1 MTAEDCGLARRMWHH
16 LEPVHAVFW
25 YAPEVFAEAASLGY
39 DVQTRWPSYFA
50 WRLAPLGAVGQQLA
64 TSVCYSFSPRT
75 VAAHVP
81 AAWAVAAP
89 PEILAAR
96 ERAVDRMYRALFGD
110 LIESPGLAEAA
121 ELAREAALA
130 AGTAGRPLA
139 AANADLPWPGEP
151 HLVLWHAINVLREH
165 RGDGHV
171 AALQLAGLD
180 PCEALVSFAAI
191 GAAPEDVFASRGWTE
206 AEWSAARD
214 RLASRGWIDAAGK
227 ATERRR
233 DGRDEIEW
241 RTDRLADTPW
251 QALGPARAQRLTD
264 LTGPLLGAA
273 FESGLLPLQSTL
285 GIANVPA
292 PAPAPETAD
301 SAAPRGPRHPG
312 TATNNPISRN
322 SSKAHRTP

>member
-1 MTAEDCGLARRMWHH
+1 MTTQDYGLARQMWHQ

-25 YAPEVFAEAASLGY
+25 YAPQVFAEAASLGY
-39 DVQTRWPSYFA
+39 GVETRWPSYFA
-50 WRLAPLGAVGQQLA
+50 WRLAPLGAVGPRLA
-64 TSVCYSFSPRT
+64 ASACYSFSPAM

-81 AAWAVAAP
+81 ATWAVASPAQ
-89 PEILAAR
+89 ILAAR
-96 ERAVDRMYRALFGD
+96 ERAVDEMYRALLGD
-110 LIESPGLAEAA
+110 LIGSPGLAEAA
-121 ELAREAALA
+121 ELAREAASA

-165 RGDGHV
+165 RGDGHI
-171 AALQLAGLD
+171 AALQGAGLD

-191 GAAPEDVFASRGWTE
+191 GAAPQEVFASRGWTQ

-227 ATERRR
+227 ATERGQQ
-233 DGRDEIEW
+233 GRDEIEW
-241 RTDRLADTPW
+241 RTDRLADAPW
-251 QALGPARAQRLTD
+251 RALGPGRAQRLAE

-285 GIANVPA
+285 GIAAVPA
-292 PAPAPETAD
+292 PAP
-301 SAAPRGPRHPG
+301 HP
-312 TATNNPISRN
+312 
-322 SSKAHRTP
+322 

>member
-1 MTAEDCGLARRMWHH
+1 MVMTNEDYGLARRMWHQ

-25 YAPEVFAEAASLGY
+25 YAPEMFEEAAGLGY

-50 WRLAPLGAVGQQLA
+50 WRLAPLGAVGPQQA
-64 TSVCYSFSPRT
+64 ASVCYSFSPRM

-81 AAWAVAAP
+81 AAWSVASP
-89 PEILAAR
+89 PQLLAAR
-96 ERAVDRMYRALFGD
+96 ERAVDQMYRALLGD

-121 ELAREAALA
+121 ELAREAAVA

-151 HLVLWHAINVLREH
+151 HLVLWHAINVLREQ
-165 RGDGHV
+165 RGDGHN
-171 AALQLAGLD
+171 AALQVAGLD

-191 GAAPEDVFASRGWTE
+191 GAAPEEVFASRGWSA
-206 AEWSAARD
+206 AEWAAARD
-214 RLASRGWIDAAGK
+214 RLVARGWIDAAGK
-227 ATERRR
+227 ATERGR

-241 RTDRLADTPW
+241 RTDRLADAPW
-251 QALGPARAQRLTD
+251 QALGPGRAQRLAE
-264 LTGPLLGAA
+264 LAGPLLGAA

-292 PAPAPETAD
+292 PAP
-301 SAAPRGPRHPG
+301 RR
-312 TATNNPISRN
+312 
-322 SSKAHRTP
+322 